1 MYAIGHLAL
10 GYLTAKL
17 TAHLTKTKVNM
28 PLILSLSVAPDIDL
42 LVPFI
47 VHRGPIHSIFM
58 AIIIFIPT
66 IIAFRKEALPYL
78 TSLIQHSLIADFITG
93 NTQLFWPLT
102 SQSYGIAIDIE
113 SPTSITFEW
122 IAFLIMFTEMV
133 RTKDL
138 QVLLKPHHSNII
150 LAVPTSTVL
159 LPTFIAFPLKV
170 PVSLIIPH
178 IIMLTLF
185 LASILTDMRKTV
197 LKVLNKVN

>member
-1 MYAIGHLAL
+1 MYAIGHFAL

-17 TAHLTKTKVNM
+17 TAHLTKTQVNM
-28 PLILSLSVAPDIDL
+28 PLILSLSVIPDIDL
-42 LVPFI
+42 LIPFI
-47 VHRGPIHSIFM
+47 EHRGPTHSILT

-66 IIAFRKEALPYL
+66 IILFRKKALPYL

-102 SQSYGIAIDIE
+102 SQSYGIAIDIK
-113 SPTSITFEW
+113 SPTNITLEW
-122 IAFLIMFTEMV
+122 IAFLMMFTEML

-138 QVLLKPHHSNII
+138 QVILKPHHSNII
-150 LAVPTSTVL
+150 LAIPTLTVL

-170 PVSLIIPH
+170 PASLIIPH

-185 LASILTDMRKTV
+185 SASILTDVRKTI
-197 LKVLNKVN
+197 LNS